1 MVLNAPMCCG
11 MADEI
16 MERLTKQRH
25 GTKGLDAYAPRKHEP
40 SGGGS
45 FGDVDA
51 IISAA
56 VGEAFAKKK
65 VGQ

>member
-1 MVLNAPMCCG
+1 

-51 IISAA
+51 IISAV